1 MNPIAALKLTA
12 LDMLKSAAE
21 EHKILMDEDIVAFQV
36 PQIMFQALQ
45 KEPSW
50 QQSGFEWMGYIGPF
64 TFMARPNNKIC
75 MFEKGCTFPFSVMGD
90 DE

>member
-1 MNPIAALKLTA
+1 MNTIAALKLTA

-21 EHKILMDEDIVAFQV
+21 EHKRLMDEDIVAFQV
-36 PQIMFQALQ
+36 PWAMFKTLQ
-45 KEPSW
+45 KERSW

-75 MFEKGCTFPFSVMGD
+75 MFEKGSTFAFSVMED
-90 DE
+90 DQ